1 MQGLVL
7 HGHTPFRKRGKGSG
21 NFRCSRLLH
30 RNFIY
35 SGISFTRAVQ
45 ALWPHNYLEKTDEAA
60 AYGFTVD
67 LHLVISYGSCGN
79 STYVTEYCTVIGPAL
94 HSARQQTAVK
104 LPDPFPLLQNGVWPR
119 ETMQGHAA

>member
-1 MQGLVL
+1 MATPHSAREGRDLV
-7 HGHTPFRKRGKGSG
+7 TFAAAA
-21 NFRCSRLLH
+21 CCTE
-30 RNFIY
+30 
-35 SGISFTRAVQ
+35 ISFTQEFNLLVLCKRCGRIII
-45 ALWPHNYLEKTDEAA
+45 LRRLTDEAA

-104 LPDPFPLLQNGVWPR
+104 LPDPFPLL
-119 ETMQGHAA
+119 

>member
-1 MQGLVL
+1 M
-7 HGHTPFRKRGKGSG
+7 
-21 NFRCSRLLH
+21 
-30 RNFIY
+30 
-35 SGISFTRAVQ
+35 Q

-79 STYVTEYCTVIGPAL
+79 STYVTEYCTVNGPTL

-104 LPDPFPLLQNGVWPR
+104 LPDPFPLLQNGVRPR